1 MDEENQIEYLI
12 KEIINMIKAGKTS
25 SEIHRFYKPYLP
37 DYMVYNAYHAAN
49 ILLKDQKKYARHFD
63 DITVK
68 TKTDK

>member
-49 ILLKDQKKYARHFD
+49 ILLKDTLTILLLKQKQ
-63 DITVK
+63 TNK
-68 TKTDK
+68 T